1 MMSIG
6 LIVSLAIFAIYV
18 IYVTGWM
25 IWCVRFKIKYGKDIG
40 AAAYVAITCV
50 SLFALLAWLVSICV
64 M

>member
-6 LIVSLAIFAIYV
+6 LIVSLSIFAIYV
-18 IYVTGWM
+18 LYVTGWM
-25 IWCVRFKIKYGKDIG
+25 IWCVRFKIKYDKDIG

-50 SLFALLAWLVSICV
+50 SLFALLVWLVSICV

>member
-6 LIVSLAIFAIYV
+6 LIVSLVIFAVYAL
-18 IYVTGWM
+18 YVTGWM

-40 AAAYVAITCV
+40 AAAYVAIACV
-50 SLFALLAWLVSICV
+50 SLFALLVWLVSICV